1 MPSDTST
8 WTYRRTIRTVVLVVG
23 AFMTLMIAATSA
35 LGGTTIQAECEGYVD
50 SYNIGGLRIHKAF
63 CSEASEY
70 YAADGVDVIGEWIEV
85 SIFAP
90 VTGYYE
96 PTVGYQIEYEETA
109 GIRLTVI
116 NEEGGDVNLVS
127 DFTLTEGWG
136 FG

>member
-1 MPSDTST
+1 MPGDTST
-8 WTYRRTIRTVVLVVG
+8 WTYRRTVRTVALVVG
-23 AFMTLMIAATSA
+23 ALLTLAIAAASA
-35 LGGTTIQAECEGYVD
+35 LGGTTIQAECEAYVD
-50 SYNIGGLRIHKAF
+50 YNNIGGLRIHKVF
-63 CSEASEY
+63 CSGASEF

-90 VTGYYE
+90 ATGYYE
-96 PTVGYQIEYEETA
+96 PTVGYQVEYEETA
-109 GIRLTVI
+109 GIRMTVI